1 MGLIVI
7 DKEDDRIEAVT
18 FENLDVDNDMTII
31 IDFKETDKESLS
43 VYMTLSQVEDLKRHV
58 DSELERLKQFF
69 NFLYNVLANVKTK
82 KMKKKTIFNLI
93 PKKGTKVIKM
103 IKQEN
108 GKYKFVENVC

>member
-43 VYMTLSQVEDLKRHV
+43 VYMTLSQVEALKRHV
-58 DSELERLKQFF
+58 DSELERLK
-69 NFLYNVLANVKTK
+69 
-82 KMKKKTIFNLI
+82 
-93 PKKGTKVIKM
+93 
-103 IKQEN
+103 
-108 GKYKFVENVC
+108 